1 MKLIYKI
8 ALNEIRNL
16 FYSPVAWF
24 LGIAFWLLCAFI
36 FTGSLSQMTN
46 FQDISIQNNPAF
58 EGFVQTSLT
67 EIILLRGGLFSGV
80 IGNLYF
86 FLPLLTMGLISREL
100 NNGTI
105 KLLYSSPVKP
115 AHIVLGK
122 YLAIVFYCVCLLGIL
137 SIFLV
142 ISLLTIV
149 NVDGGIVL
157 SALLSLFL
165 LISTYAAIGIFMSCL
180 STYQIVSG
188 VATFIVIFALSA
200 VGNLWQ
206 QYDFVRE
213 LTYFLSISGRTE
225 RMLKGLITTS
235 DVLYFLLI
243 IGMFLCFTYF
253 KVKGAMESKKWTKS
267 FAQYIAVVLV
277 VLTLGYA
284 SSRPALIGYWDV
296 TRNDVNTIHPN
307 IQSLLH
313 KFDRKSP
320 LKVTLYINLLDN
332 SIARGGLPEQRKQY
346 EMYLWEGFVRFKPD
360 IQFDYVYFYDVMP
373 GDSTLY
379 KQFPKKSLKEIAGL
393 VAKIHRVD
401 PDRFISPEEL
411 RKRIDLTPENKR
423 LVMQLEYKGKKTFL
437 RTFDDGLFWPDQ
449 MNIAAAFKRLQE
461 NNLPKILF
469 TSGNLERSIYKTGER
484 EFNYFTNDITNRAA
498 LINMGFDSDTINL
511 DHQHIS
517 SDIACLVV
525 ADPKTMLSPVKQQ
538 KIGEYI
544 EKGGRAVFL
553 GEPGKQ
559 QMLNPLLSRLGVQL
573 AAGEIVEVTPNE
585 SPDMIK
591 PMITKEGF
599 NLSDQFLLERRRLA
613 ARKPVTQGSLSMKG
627 MVEVERT
634 AQNDF
639 KPFEIL
645 KTDSLRHAYNTV
657 SALVVDSVPPVFTPT
672 KGDTRKASYTA
683 MLGLSRKKNG
693 QEQRI
698 LVAGDA
704 DFLSTIRKGAGGFSV
719 AMFSWL
725 DNNRL
730 PIYVVPADPID
741 ILFTISN
748 KTAEIIRFSLV
759 YIVPVLLLLIGVIVL
774 IRRKR
779 K

>member
-67 EIILLRGGLFSGV
+67 EVILLRGGLFSSV
-80 IGNLYF
+80 MGNLYF

-105 KLLYSSPVKP
+105 KLLYSSPIKP
-115 AHIVLGK
+115 VHIVLGK
-122 YLAIVFYCVCLLGIL
+122 YLAIVFYCCCLLGIL
-137 SIFLV
+137 SVFLV
-142 ISLLTIV
+142 ISLFSIV

-165 LISTYAAIGIFMSCL
+165 LICTYAAIGIFMSCL

-188 VATFIVIFALSA
+188 VATFIIIFALSV

-206 QYDFVRE
+206 QYDFVRD
-213 LTYFLSISGRTE
+213 LTYFLSIAGRTE

-235 DVLYFLLI
+235 DVFYFLLI
-243 IGMFLCFTYF
+243 IAMFLWFTYF
-253 KVKGAMESKKWTKS
+253 KVKGSMESKKWIKS
-267 FAQYIAVVLV
+267 FGQYMAVVLV
-277 VLTLGYA
+277 VLTLGYV

-307 IQSLLH
+307 VQSLLH

-393 VAKIHRVD
+393 IAKIHRVD
-401 PDRFISPEEL
+401 PDRYMSPEEL

-423 LVMQLEYKGKKTFL
+423 MVMQLAYKGRKTFL
-437 RTFDDGLFWPDQ
+437 RTFDDGTFWPDQ

-484 EFNYFTNDITNRAA
+484 EYNYFTNDITNRSA
-498 LINMGFDSDTINL
+498 LINMGFDSDTIDL
-511 DHQHIS
+511 DHQNIPS
-517 SDIACLVV
+517 GIAALVV
-525 ADPKTMLSPVKQQ
+525 ADPKTTLSAIKQQ
-538 KIGEYI
+538 KIEAYI
-544 EKGGRAVFL
+544 EKGGRSVFL

-559 QMLNPLLSRLGVQL
+559 QMLNPLLSGLGVQL
-573 AAGEIVEVTPNE
+573 GAGTMVEVTANE

-613 ARKPVTQGSLSMKG
+613 AGKPVNQGYLSMKG
-627 MVEVERT
+627 MVEVQQT

-645 KTDSLRHAYNTV
+645 KTDPQRHAYNTLN
-657 SALVVDSVPPVFTPT
+657 ALVVDSVPPVFTPA
-672 KGDTRKASYTA
+672 KGDTRKKSYIA
-683 MLGLSRKKNG
+683 MLGLSRKKNN
-693 QEQRI
+693 QEQRV

-704 DFLSTIRKGAGGFSV
+704 DFLSKIRKGAGGFSV

-730 PIYVVPADPID
+730 PIYVIPADPTD

-748 KTAEIIRFSLV
+748 KTAESIRIILV
-759 YIVPVLLLLIGVIVL
+759 YIVPVVLLLIGVIIL